1 MAWDDLKV
9 DGPTGNDIL
18 AADYNDGV
26 TDQKTRAIRTTG
38 AGAPSTAPANIGDIY
53 IDTTNSK
60 FYMAMGTGS
69 AADWKKVIISS

>member
-1 MAWDDLKV
+1 MAWDDIKV

-38 AGAPSTAPANIGDIY
+38 AGAPLTTPANTGDIY
-53 IDTTNSK
+53 VDKTNKKLYFAS
-60 FYMAMGTGS
+60 GTDS
-69 AADWKKVIISS
+69 SADWKKVLSQ